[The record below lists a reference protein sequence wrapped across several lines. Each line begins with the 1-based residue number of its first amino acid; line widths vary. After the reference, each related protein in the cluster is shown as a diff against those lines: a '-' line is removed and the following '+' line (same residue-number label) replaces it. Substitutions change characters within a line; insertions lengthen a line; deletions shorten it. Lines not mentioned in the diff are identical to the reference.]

1 MIFDIPEIGHI
12 ASMISFSLACLLAI
26 VPLYGVLSGNV
37 RLQRSASALSIG
49 LFIFVLISFVCLT
62 YAFLVDDFT
71 VNYVRGRSAVDMPF
85 MYKITGVWGGHEGS
99 LLLWILM
106 QAGWIFAVCL
116 FSKSLSRDTL
126 AATLATMGFI
136 CAGFI
141 AFMLFTSNPFE
152 RELLAVIER
161 TEELN
166 PALQDFAFIIHPP
179 MLYMGYVGFSVA
191 FGFAMAALIT
201 GRLDTAWARWA
212 RPWTNLA
219 WVFLTA
225 GIMLGSWWAYYEL
238 GWGGWW
244 FWDPVENASFMPWL
258 VGTALIHSLAVTEKR
273 GAFRSWTVLLALAAF
288 SYSLIGTF
296 IVRSGLLTSVH
307 AFASDPSRGY
317 FILGILAV
325 TIFTALVLFAIRGRS
340 ISSQVRFEFFSR
352 EAFLLINNLL
362 LTVISFGVLIGTG
375 VPLLADLFS
384 DQDLSVGAPVFN
396 WIFGIGMVFIVV
408 ALSIGQLLRWKKNEF
423 TGTSA
428 IFVWG
433 TIGSMI
439 LAVLYALIYWV
450 ISISTP
456 LEETAIESIM
466 PPWRVVMGWLLVG
479 WLLASSAKSIL
490 HNTRNAS
497 SVWAGMKKL
506 QPSYWGMQFAHIGV
520 AISVIGVVMVQG
532 FESEDHLLLK
542 AGDKKEVHGYSV
554 HFNGVKPYIHNE
566 VMTDSKNVACPH
578 EKKSKCTNYID
589 HTGEFE
595 VYRDGEL
602 VTKMYPSQRQFLNS
616 QMVTAEVD
624 IKPYVLK
631 DLYIQLGK
639 ESDNHPGYW
648 QIGVLIKP
656 FVRWIWLGAI
666 LMMIGGMLTIFD
678 KRYRSKK
685 EKGIEA

>member
-12 ASMISFSLACLLAI
+12 ASMIAFALAMLLAI
-26 VPLYGVLSGNV
+26 VPLYGVITGNV
-37 RLQRSASALSIG
+37 RLQRSAVSLSIG
-49 LFIFVLISFVCLT
+49 LFAFVVISYICLT
-62 YAFLVDDFT
+62 YAFIVDDFT
-71 VNYVRGRSAVDMPF
+71 VNYVQSRSAIDMPF

-99 LLLWILM
+99 LLLWVLM
-106 QAGWIFAVCL
+106 QAGWIFAVSI
-116 FSKSLSRDTL
+116 FSRSLSFDTL
-126 AATLATMGFI
+126 AATLSTMGFI
-136 CAGFI
+136 CAGFL

-152 RELLAVIER
+152 RELLTVIES
-161 TEELN
+161 TKELN

-191 FGFAMAALIT
+191 FGFAMSALIT

-219 WVFLTA
+219 WVFLTG

-307 AFASDPSRGY
+307 AFAADSSRGF

-352 EAFLLINNLL
+352 ESFLLINNLL

-375 VPLLADLFS
+375 VPLIADLFS

-396 WIFGIGMVFIVV
+396 WIFGIGVILIVV

-423 TGTSA
+423 KGTSA

-433 TIGSMI
+433 TLSSMVAALI
-439 LAVLYALIYWV
+439 YALIYAF
-450 ISISTP
+450 IKYTTQ
-456 LEETAIESIM
+456 LEETAIEAYLI
-466 PPWRVVMGWLLVG
+466 PWEVVFGWLLVA
-479 WLLASSAKSIL
+479 WLVGSSIKTVL
-490 HNTRNAS
+490 HNTRNAKTT
-497 SVWAGMKKL
+497 WAGMRKL
-506 QPSYWGMQFAHIGV
+506 SPSFWGMQFAHIGV
-520 AISVIGVVMVQG
+520 AISIIGVVMVQG
-532 FESEDHLLLK
+532 YESEDHLLLT
-542 AGDKKEVHGYSV
+542 AGDSQEIHGYTV
-554 HFNGVKPYIHNE
+554 KFNGVKPYIHNE
-566 VMTDSKNVACPH
+566 VMVSQNLECPH
-578 EKKSKCTNYID
+578 ESKSKCTNYID
-589 HTGEFE
+589 YTGEFE
-595 VYRDGEL
+595 IYKDGEF
-602 VTKMYPSQRQFLNS
+602 VTLMKPSQRRYLNS
-616 QMVTAEVD
+616 QTETAEVA
-624 IKPYVLK
+624 IKPYILK

-639 ESDNHPGYW
+639 ESAKYPGHW
-648 QIGVLIKP
+648 QIGFLIKP

-666 LMMIGGMLTIFD
+666 FMMIGGLLTVFD
-678 KRYRSKK
+678 KRYRAKK
-685 EKGIEA
+685 SVEV

>member
-12 ASMISFSLACLLAI
+12 ASMVAFSLAMLLAI
-26 VPLYGVLSGNV
+26 VPLYGVITGNV
-37 RLQRSASALSIG
+37 RLQRSSVSLSIG
-49 LFIFVLISFVCLT
+49 MFTFVVISYICLT
-62 YAFLVDDFT
+62 YAFIVDDFT
-71 VNYVRGRSAVDMPF
+71 VNYVQSRSAVDMPF

-106 QAGWIFAVCL
+106 QSGWIFAVSI
-116 FSKSLSRDTL
+116 FSRSLSYDTL

-136 CAGFI
+136 CAGFL

-152 RELLAVIER
+152 RELLSVIES
-161 TEELN
+161 TKELN

-219 WVFLTA
+219 WVFLTG

-273 GAFRSWTVLLALAAF
+273 GAFRSWTVLLALGAF

-307 AFASDPSRGY
+307 AFAADSSRGF

-352 EAFLLINNLL
+352 ESFLLINNLL

-384 DQDLSVGAPVFN
+384 DKDLSVGAPVFN
-396 WIFGIGMVFIVV
+396 WIFGIGMILIVV
-408 ALSIGQLLRWKKNEF
+408 ALSIGQLLRCNDF
-423 TGTSA
+423 FS
-428 IFVWG
+428 IFD
-433 TIGSMI
+433 
-439 LAVLYALIYWV
+439 
-450 ISISTP
+450 
-456 LEETAIESIM
+456 
-466 PPWRVVMGWLLVG
+466 
-479 WLLASSAKSIL
+479 
-490 HNTRNAS
+490 
-497 SVWAGMKKL
+497 
-506 QPSYWGMQFAHIGV
+506 FAHSI
-520 AISVIGVVMVQG
+520 
-532 FESEDHLLLK
+532 
-542 AGDKKEVHGYSV
+542 YSV
-554 HFNGVKPYIHNE
+554 K
-566 VMTDSKNVACPH
+566 
-578 EKKSKCTNYID
+578 
-589 HTGEFE
+589 
-595 VYRDGEL
+595 
-602 VTKMYPSQRQFLNS
+602 
-616 QMVTAEVD
+616 
-624 IKPYVLK
+624 
-631 DLYIQLGK
+631 
-639 ESDNHPGYW
+639 
-648 QIGVLIKP
+648 
-656 FVRWIWLGAI
+656 
-666 LMMIGGMLTIFD
+666 
-678 KRYRSKK
+678 
-685 EKGIEA
+685 